1 MVCTTQGGSEG
12 LRNFAAMYFMPKP
25 RYNPATQK
33 DEDYLTL
40 KESFRDMSGRVHTR
54 TLLTVGF
61 LPEEVKAEDV
71 RDIAKALS
79 CRYDSRGYAGDL
91 FTCDGIGEW
100 NETVLRYAAEFWE
113 RIVKKIEG

>member
-1 MVCTTQGGSEG
+1 
-12 LRNFAAMYFMPKP
+12 MPKP

-40 KESFRDMSGRVHTR
+40 KESFRDKSGHVHTR

-79 CRYDSRGYAGDL
+79 CRYDSRG
-91 FTCDGIGEW
+91 
-100 NETVLRYAAEFWE
+100 
-113 RIVKKIEG
+113 